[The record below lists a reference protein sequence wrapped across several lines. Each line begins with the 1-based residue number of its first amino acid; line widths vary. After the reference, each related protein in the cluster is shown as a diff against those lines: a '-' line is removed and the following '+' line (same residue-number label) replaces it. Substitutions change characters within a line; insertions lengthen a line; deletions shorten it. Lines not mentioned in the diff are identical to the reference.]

1 MEFNEKLLKQLAYN
15 GRVSILDMTLNGGCF
30 IGASL
35 SCIDI
40 LTYLYN
46 GYLNIK
52 PSNLKDPKRDYFLI
66 SKGHAVPAVYAA
78 LAECKILEK
87 RRLQNHLQDND
98 YIYWHPNTNI
108 PGIEFHS
115 GSLGHNLSIAIGVAL
130 DIKLK
135 YEANKVVVMLGDGE
149 LNEGS
154 NWEGLLLTPSYELNN
169 LIIIIDRN
177 HLQAN
182 IETEQLIKLE
192 PLKNKFVEF
201 GYNVYEIDGHDFNQ
215 INYCLN
221 SLVANT
227 KPHIVIADTVRGK
240 GIPSIERNPS
250 KWYMKIDKDEYDAFI
265 DELKENSGGL

>member
-1 MEFNEKLLKQLAYN
+1 MDYNKAELEKMAFN
-15 GRVSILDMTLNGGCF
+15 GRISILQMTLNGGCF

-40 LTYLYN
+40 LTYIYKTFLY
-46 GYLNIK
+46 IK

-66 SKGHAVPAVYAA
+66 SKGHAVPALYAV

-87 RRLQNHLQDND
+87 RRLENHLKDND
-98 YIYWHPNTNI
+98 HIYWHPNTNI
-108 PGIEFHS
+108 LGIEFHS
-115 GSLGHNLSIAIGVAL
+115 GSLGHNLSVALGIAL

-135 YEANKVVVMLGDGE
+135 KEKNKVVILLGDGE

-154 NWEGLLLTPSYELNN
+154 NWEGILLAPSYELNN

-182 IETEQLIKLE
+182 VETEQLIKLE
-192 PLKNKFVEF
+192 PLKNKFIEF
-201 GYNVYEIDGHDFNQ
+201 GYNVYEINGHDFDQ
-215 INYCLN
+215 INSCFN
-221 SLVANT
+221 SLINNNR
-227 KPHIVIADTVRGK
+227 PNLIIADTVRGK

-250 KWYMKIDKDEYDAFI
+250 KWYMKINQHEYSILLNEFI
-265 DELKENSGGL
+265 QISEDN

>member
-1 MEFNEKLLKQLAYN
+1 MENNSNLLNQLAFN
-15 GRVSILDMTLNGGCF
+15 GRVSILEMTLNGGCF

-40 LTYLYN
+40 LTFLYN

-52 PSNLKDPKRDYFLI
+52 PSNLKDPNRDYFFI
-66 SKGHAVPAVYAA
+66 SKGHAVPAVYAT

-135 YEANKVVVMLGDGE
+135 KGKNKVVVLLGDGE

-154 NWEGLLLTPSYELNN
+154 NWEGLLLAQSYDLNN

-182 IETEQLIKLE
+182 VETEQLIKLE
-192 PLKNKFVEF
+192 PLKNKFEEF
-201 GYNVYEIDGHDFNQ
+201 GYNAYEIDGHDFNQ
-215 INYCLN
+215 IISCFN
-221 SLVANT
+221 SFATNT
-227 KPHIVIADTVRGK
+227 RPHIVIAHTVRGK

-250 KWYMKIDKDEYDAFI
+250 KWYMKINRDEYDRLLS
-265 DELKENSGGL
+265 ELNENCGGL